1 MTKQQFRQWVSG
13 GIRILDGATG
23 TELQKLGMPI
33 GVCPE
38 KWVIENPE
46 ALIKIQQAYV
56 EAGSDIIYTCTF
68 GGNGLKLKEY
78 GIEDVVHFNRE
89 IARISKQA
97 AAGKALVAG
106 DIAPTGQMMEP
117 FGSYTFEQIVNVYKE
132 QVQGLLQGG
141 VDLFVIETMMDIQE
155 ARAALLAV
163 KESCELPVIVTM
175 TFDKSGH
182 TLSGTDPLTA
192 LVTLQSL
199 GADAVGCN
207 CSTGPEEMLKIIRE
221 LKPHARVPLVAKPNA
236 GLPRLVDGKTIF
248 DMNADAFGDHIQSLA
263 DTGVHLLGGCCGTS
277 PEFIRKI
284 ASAAK
289 GKQGKSIETSDQTLM
304 ITSSRKAIA
313 IDHHLPDGLIGE
325 CIDPGVDQKL
335 QEDLL
340 AGSTDLVVEYA
351 MDQLDEGV
359 QVICVRAEMPGLDE
373 VKTLTDIVSALST
386 QVQAPLCLI
395 SSSPK
400 ALESALR
407 IYPGRV
413 LLNLGSVEEAKM
425 KEILPVAEKY
435 GTAVIFPPED
445 DRRADQG

>member
-1 MTKQQFRQWVSG
+1 MTKQQFRQWVNG

-46 ALIKIQQAYV
+46 ALIKVQQAYV
-56 EAGSDIIYTCTF
+56 EAGSDILYTCTL

-78 GIEDVVHFNRE
+78 GIDDVVRFNRE
-89 IARISKQA
+89 IAMISKRA
-97 AAGKALVAG
+97 AAGKALIAG
-106 DIAPTGQMMEP
+106 DLAPTGQMMEP
-117 FGSYTFEQIVNVYKE
+117 FGSYTFEQIVMIYKE

-141 VDLFVIETMMDIQE
+141 VDLFVIETMIDIQE
-155 ARAALLAV
+155 TRAALLAV
-163 KESCELPVIVTM
+163 KESCDLPVIVTM

-207 CSTGPEEMLKIIRE
+207 CSTGPEEMLKIIRD
-221 LKPHARVPLVAKPNA
+221 LKPHAGVPLVAKPNA
-236 GLPRLVDGKTIF
+236 GLPRLVDDKTVF
-248 DMNADAFGDHIQSLA
+248 DMNADAYCAHVQSFVDA
-263 DTGVHLLGGCCGTS
+263 GVHLLGGCCGTS

-284 ASAAK
+284 ASVAK
-289 GKQGKSIETSDQTLM
+289 GKQGREIEAPDQTLM
-304 ITSSRKAIA
+304 ITSSRKTVV
-313 IDHHLPDGLIGE
+313 IDKHQPGGVIGE
-325 CIDPGVDQKL
+325 YIDPSVDQKL

-340 AGSTDLVVEYA
+340 AGSMDLAVEYA
-351 MDQLDEGV
+351 MDQLDDGV
-359 QVICVRAEMPGLDE
+359 QVLSVRAEVPGMDE

-386 QVQAPLCLI
+386 QVQAPLCLN
-395 SSSPK
+395 SSSAE
-400 ALESALR
+400 ALGAALR
-407 IYPGRV
+407 IYPGRA
-413 LLNLGSVEEAKM
+413 LLSLGSVEEAKV

-435 GTAVIFPPED
+435 GAAIIK
-445 DRRADQG
+445 